1 MEVQLK
7 LAILSDIHGNLVALE
22 TVLAELAHRSIDQAI
37 CLGDVAASGPQPH
50 EVIARLMELGWPN
63 VRGNADAWLLNPVRY
78 AGDDPFYQRIDEIDA
93 WCEVQLTDRDKA
105 FLATFKPVI
114 EIGLRDVLQ
123 LLGYHGSPRSDQE
136 PITVTTPDETIHE
149 IFGELPQQI
158 FVGGHTHQ
166 QMLRRYQDAVLLNPG
181 SVGLPYETMRPD
193 ATERNV
199 PWAEYALLTQETGRL
214 AIELCRVP
222 LDTLAV
228 KQAAFEY
235 QMPHADWW
243 ASEWPE

>member
-1 MEVQLK
+1 MN

-22 TVLAELAHRSIDQAI
+22 TVIAELADRSVDQAI

-50 EVIARLMELGWPN
+50 EVIRRLRESGWLV
-63 VRGNADAWLLNPVRY
+63 VRGNADAWLSNPVRY
-78 AGDDPFYQRIDEIDA
+78 TGDDSFYQRIDEIDA
-93 WCEVQLTDRDKA
+93 WCLAQLTDQDKA
-105 FLATFKPVI
+105 FLATFKPVV
-114 EIGLRDVLQ
+114 EIRLGDGMH

-136 PITVTTPDETIHE
+136 LITATTALQTIHE

-193 ATERNV
+193 ARVRNV
-199 PWAEYALLTQETGRL
+199 PWAEYALLSWEAGRL

-222 LDTLAV
+222 LDISAV
-228 KQAAFEY
+228 KQAAFDSD
-235 QMPHADWW
+235 MPHADWW
-243 ASEWPE
+243 AGEWTE